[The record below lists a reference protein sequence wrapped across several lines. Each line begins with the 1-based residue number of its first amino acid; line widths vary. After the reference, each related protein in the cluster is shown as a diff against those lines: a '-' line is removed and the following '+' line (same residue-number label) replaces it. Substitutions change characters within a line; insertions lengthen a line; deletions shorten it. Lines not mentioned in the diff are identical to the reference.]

1 MNPHWRKRAQRAWH
15 AAVFFGSMGDFD
27 RLAAIATHVGVST
40 IPLGAEAPR
49 RRCRRRTQGCSLL
62 YVGDVVLAVRSCRV
76 RSLSFFSAC
85 RIHAETRGSPDILGR
100 KRDGVRRRRDAGS
113 ARDGGDGR
121 GPKDLRDAPYLLA
134 SEGQSMAPHRPFSH
148 RLTSSDGH
156 VARILSRKH
165 THARRRTRAK
175 SRFYISCKLIASL
188 LQQPIWSLHFEIN
201 ASYWLSQQ
209 TCDRLA
215 TNVELAKHCSLR
227 ACDSNT
233 IIKP

>member
-1 MNPHWRKRAQRAWH
+1 
-15 AAVFFGSMGDFD
+15 MGDFD

-76 RSLSFFSAC
+76 RSLSFFSAY
-85 RIHAETRGSPDILGR
+85 RIHADIRGSPDILGR

-113 ARDGGDGR
+113 ARDGGDDR

-148 RLTSSDGH
+148 RH
-156 VARILSRKH
+156 IIRRSRCTH
-165 THARRRTRAK
+165 TIAKAHARTPSHAREK
-175 SRFYISCKLIASL
+175 
-188 LQQPIWSLHFEIN
+188 PVLH
-201 ASYWLSQQ
+201 
-209 TCDRLA
+209 
-215 TNVELAKHCSLR
+215 
-227 ACDSNT
+227 
-233 IIKP
+233 